1 MSRYFLMGPEEKVL
15 FDLPEKWK
23 VLTNAVLEAE
33 EIHQTIPEMVGHA
46 IGNPMGTLPL
56 KELIKPTDRVTII
69 VDDMTRPTPKK
80 ELLACLLDHFRAFGV
95 PMDQIDVVI
104 GLGTHRPLAD
114 EEIKGVFGEDIC
126 RDIRFTNHDCRS
138 GDLVPVGRLPHAGE
152 VRIHPLV
159 AKADF
164 RMTIGSIIPHPFNGF
179 GGGAKLI
186 FPAVANYEAIRDH
199 HTALMIAEGVQLG
212 NLRSN
217 PFHDEISE
225 AARLAK
231 LDFIVNAVYDSK
243 ERVKAIVAGH
253 FEKAYSVGA
262 QMCLEECGVKFSAGA
277 DVTIASTF
285 PYTEGP
291 QLMKP
296 LGPATAVTKKGGTVI
311 LFASTIRGGRLPE
324 PFLQSFD
331 TAFAMCGTKD
341 AKQLV
346 LDCLLDRTVIVPDAP
361 MDFNCALDITLLYLS
376 RVNVVLVSK
385 DADDEQAARLGFGFS
400 KSLDEAIAT
409 LSKGIPDATV
419 NILPSGGLVIPV
431 VNEEMIFAW

>member
-1 MSRYFLMGPEEKVL
+1 MSGYFLMGAEEEVL
-15 FDLPEKWK
+15 FDLPGKWK

-33 EIHQTIPEMVGHA
+33 EIHQTIPEMVAHA
-46 IGNPMGTLPL
+46 IGNPIGTPPL

-95 PMDQIDVVI
+95 PMDQIQVVI
-104 GLGTHRPLAD
+104 GLGTHRPLGD

-138 GDLVPVGRLPHAGE
+138 GELVSVGRLPHAGE
-152 VRIHPLV
+152 VRINPLV

-179 GGGAKLI
+179 GGGAKMI

-199 HTALMIAEGVQLG
+199 HTALMIAEGVELG

-253 FEKAYSVGA
+253 FEKAYSHGA
-262 QMCLEECGVKFSAGA
+262 EMCLDQCGVSFSAGA

-285 PYTEGP
+285 PYSEGP

-311 LFASTIRGGRLPE
+311 LFASGIQGGRLPE

-331 TAFAMCGTKD
+331 TAFAMCGKD
-341 AKQLV
+341 GKQLV
-346 LDCLLDRTVIVPDAP
+346 LDCLRDKTVILPDAP
-361 MDFNCALDITLLYLS
+361 MDFNAALDITLLYLS

-385 DADDEQAARLGFGFS
+385 DADEEQAARLGFGFS
-400 KSLDEAIAT
+400 DSLDDAIAKV
-409 LSKGIPDATV
+409 SKDIPDATV
-419 NILPSGGLVIPV
+419 NILPSGGLVIPL
-431 VNEEMIFAW
+431 VNEGMIFKW